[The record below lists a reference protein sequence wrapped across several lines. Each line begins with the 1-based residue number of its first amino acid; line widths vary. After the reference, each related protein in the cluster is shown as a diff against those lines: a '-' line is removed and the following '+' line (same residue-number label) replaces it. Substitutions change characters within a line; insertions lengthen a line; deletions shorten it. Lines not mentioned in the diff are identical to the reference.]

1 MSEAESFRQNPPAGT
16 HRRTLGSD
24 RASGR
29 TGGDIGDF
37 SDDRNESRR
46 PLATFYVIAY
56 NQARFVRHAVQAALA
71 QTYSPL
77 EVLLSD
83 DCSTDGTFEIIQ
95 EVVSQYSGPHKVIV
109 NRNDRNLGLSE
120 HVNRI
125 IALAHGELIIAADG
139 DDLSEPQRAERCVEA
154 WLNNG
159 KPAALVSAIEFID
172 ADGNISTK
180 GEEWFSQFL
189 PIENETQTASLLRFC
204 SRGSPRLISCS
215 AAWTKEMFDAF
226 GPMSPGLWFEDDV
239 ITVRAWL
246 FDRIVFL
253 QDVLVSYRQHE
264 SNLFNRVK
272 ALGTTP
278 TARRHMEELTR
289 LEAERHRES
298 LLSYVPDLDIA
309 IRERWITQSLCDELR
324 RRIDKQARFY
334 EILATWW
341 EVAWTERLE
350 MFLFVLRW
358 GRFKEARWCLP
369 RLAPWSVFLH
379 AAAMWSRVCAGP
391 WSSMKRLEG
400 APLS

>member
-1 MSEAESFRQNPPAGT
+1 
-16 HRRTLGSD
+16 
-24 RASGR
+24 
-29 TGGDIGDF
+29 
-37 SDDRNESRR
+37 
-46 PLATFYVIAY
+46 VIAY
-56 NQARFVRHAVQAALA
+56 NQARFVRHAVEAALA

-95 EVVSQYSGPHKVIV
+95 DVVSQYSGPHKVIV

-125 IALAHGELIIAADG
+125 IALAQGELIIAADG
-139 DDLSEPQRAERCVEA
+139 DDLSGPQRAERCVEA
-154 WLNNG
+154 WLNHG
-159 KPAALVSAIEFID
+159 KPAALMSAIEFID
-172 ADGNISTK
+172 ADGKISPNAD
-180 GEEWFSQFL
+180 EWFSQFL
-189 PIENETQTASLLRFC
+189 PIKNETQRASLLRFC

-215 AAWTKEMFDAF
+215 AAWTKEMFNAF
-226 GPMSPGLWFEDDV
+226 GPMSPGLWYEDDV

-272 ALGTTP
+272 AHGTTAA
-278 TARRHMEELTR
+278 ARRRMEQLTR
-289 LEAERHRES
+289 LQAERHRES
-298 LLSYVPDLDIA
+298 LLSYVPDLEIA
-309 IRERWITQSLCDELR
+309 IRQQWITQALCDELR

-334 EILATWW
+334 EVIATWW
-341 EVAWTERLE
+341 NVAWTERLE

-369 RLAPWSVFLH
+369 RLAPFSVFLY
-379 AAAMWSRVCAGP
+379 AAAIWSRACTGR